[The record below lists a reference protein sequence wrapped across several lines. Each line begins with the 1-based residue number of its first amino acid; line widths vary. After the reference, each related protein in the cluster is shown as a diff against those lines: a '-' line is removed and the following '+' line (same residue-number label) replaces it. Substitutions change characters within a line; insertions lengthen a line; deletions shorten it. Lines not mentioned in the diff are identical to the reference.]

1 MDILDTLIPA
11 ASQDAINRIKMLF
24 SECLWHELT
33 DALLELFEIPAVRQN
48 TAIIQLYRE
57 FVCPFSASMS

>member
-1 MDILDTLIPA
+1 MDILDTLIPQA
-11 ASQDAINRIKMLF
+11 TEETINRIKMLF

-33 DALLELFEIPAVRQN
+33 DVLLELFEIPEVRQN